1 MMSTQVL
8 FEDVASS
15 PTLPHTKSVCRA
27 IQAAKR
33 DLGNGKEEKKRP
45 SKTLSPPPMI
55 PSACDPHLVP
65 RLLSY
70 AGASPARPQ
79 AAALLELSEV
89 EKVLPEVRAGDV
101 RVFPR
106 RRGRAA
112 RRRLRRLTWSSP
124 QHRAGAPVQG
134 TDSPEFPFPC
144 LPLEKRKEGSLDP
157 HVVYGS

>member
-33 DLGNGKEEKKRP
+33 DLGNGKEKKKRP

-55 PSACDPHLVP
+55 PSVRDPHLLP

-79 AAALLELSEV
+79 AAALLELSGV

-101 RVFPR
+101 RVFPV
-106 RRGRAA
+106 GEGGLPGGACVD
-112 RRRLRRLTWSSP
+112 S
-124 QHRAGAPVQG
+124 HGAPVQG
-134 TDSPEFPFPC
+134 TDSPGFPFPC